1 MSDREERSQ
10 QGAPMSQRLWAIW
23 AGSCWGPQ
31 GKRGAQSE
39 WSHAGVEGLH
49 HICFS
54 CPQSLAPDCVPAG
67 NPRLGPGGL

>member
-1 MSDREERSQ
+1 MPARSANEPATL
-10 QGAPMSQRLWAIW
+10 GDLGWALL
-23 AGSCWGPQ
+23 GTSG